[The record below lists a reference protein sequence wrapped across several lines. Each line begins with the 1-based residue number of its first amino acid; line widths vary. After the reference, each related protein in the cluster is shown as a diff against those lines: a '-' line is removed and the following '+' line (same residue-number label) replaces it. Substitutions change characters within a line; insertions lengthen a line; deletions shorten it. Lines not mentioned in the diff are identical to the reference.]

1 VVRRMGR
8 LGQVVVEML
17 LILPVFLTIV
27 FSIMELG
34 NMAFWVIVVNHATYE
49 VARIGAMTAIDARGQ
64 GPRDVTSDMQ
74 TRMNGMVNGARVKSY
89 SEPHSFADRQAGI
102 TNSDL
107 VVTTTFPV
115 QLVFPL
121 SSLILSSKAA
131 CPQGPGGGKCSIA
144 TTVRMPIER
153 PLYQ

>member
-1 VVRRMGR
+1 MGR
-8 LGQVVVEML
+8 RRGQVVVEML

-34 NMAFWVIVVNHATYE
+34 NMAFWVIVINHATYE
-49 VARIGAMTAIDARGQ
+49 VARIGAMTAIDKNGQ
-64 GPRDVTSDMQ
+64 GPRDVTADMQ
-74 TRMNGMVNGARVKSY
+74 NKMSGMLAGASVRSY
-89 SEPHSFADRQAGI
+89 SEPHPFMDRQAGVY
-102 TNSDL
+102 NNDL
-107 VVTTTFPV
+107 VVTTTYPV

-121 SSLILSSKAA
+121 SSLILSSKVA
-131 CPQGPGGGKCSIA
+131 CPQGPGGGRCFVS